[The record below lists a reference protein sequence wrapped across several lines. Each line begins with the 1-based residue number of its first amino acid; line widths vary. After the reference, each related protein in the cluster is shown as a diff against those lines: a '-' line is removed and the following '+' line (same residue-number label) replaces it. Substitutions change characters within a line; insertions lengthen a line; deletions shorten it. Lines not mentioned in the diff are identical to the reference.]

1 MNYLLNPYRS
11 VGSGVEVRERPELEG
26 GKDYYRDDSL
36 WSRLLENM
44 QPMGDF
50 EELWSG
56 WGEEDV
62 KV

>member
-1 MNYLLNPYRS
+1 M
-11 VGSGVEVRERPELEG
+11 EVRERPELEG
-26 GKDYYRDDSL
+26 GKDYDRDDSL

-44 QPMGDF
+44 QSMGDF

>member
-1 MNYLLNPYRS
+1 MNPYRS

-26 GKDYYRDDSL
+26 GKDYCRDDYL

-50 EELWSG
+50 EELGSG